1 VCYWALV
8 MPKPPRRRTG
18 AEPFGE
24 KEFYLEE
31 FRGRTVLIA
40 VSPTVVTARASL
52 RSLGQ
57 TVATLARNDTR
68 VLVWWPQV
76 VPGSERRLLAALGR
90 PSTKARGKV
99 VRHRK
104 KKKVRAT
111 SPIVRVRVSDL
122 AMPGGDARLRGAL
135 WSRLRQGRLCV
146 LGISGPAAFPRHPTE
161 LAAALR
167 IPKVVLVDP
176 RGGLEAPGGRLS
188 FVDEN
193 VLDTVLREGQAE
205 WTGIGDRRALLVA
218 VRDALDGGVEQVNLC
233 SPDGIA
239 EELFTYV
246 GSGTLFTEGD
256 YTRVGPLGI
265 DDFAQ
270 AERLLERGERAGL
283 LKMRTPEE
291 VAHVL
296 SAGYGVTV
304 CGRHLAG
311 VAGLLTVPY
320 VTERAGEIVGLYT
333 ITRFK
338 GEGIG
343 ERLVERILAEAESMG
358 LEYVFAVTLD
368 ERAQQFFERMGFA
381 RVDSGAVP
389 PSKWKGYDERRR
401 ERVVTY
407 RRHLTARGVAER
419 AS

>member
-1 VCYWALV
+1 

-18 AEPFGE
+18 SEPFGE

-31 FRGRTVLIA
+31 FRGRSVLIA
-40 VSPTVVTARASL
+40 VSPAAVTARSPL
-52 RSLGQ
+52 RSLGA
-57 TVATLARNDTR
+57 TIATLARNDTR
-68 VLVWWPQV
+68 VLLWWPSV

-90 PSTKARGKV
+90 PPAKARGKV

-104 KKKVRAT
+104 KKKARRPS
-111 SPIVRVRVSDL
+111 SPIVRVKVSDL
-122 AMPGGDARLRGAL
+122 AMPGGDHQLRGAL
-135 WSRLRQGRLCV
+135 WARLRQGRLCV
-146 LGISGPAAFPRHPTE
+146 LGISGPAAFPRHPIE
-161 LAAALR
+161 LAASLR

-193 VLDTVLREGQAE
+193 VLETVLREGQAE
-205 WTGIGDRRALLVA
+205 WTGLGDRRGLLVA
-218 VRDALDGGVEQVNLC
+218 VREALASGVEQVNVC
-233 SPDGIA
+233 APDGIA

-256 YTRVGPLGI
+256 YTRVGPLGM

-291 VAHVL
+291 VTSVL
-296 SAGYGVTV
+296 AAGFGVTV

-311 VAGLLTVPY
+311 VAGLLTAPY
-320 VTERAGEIVGLYT
+320 AEDRAGEIVGLYT

-358 LEYVFAVTLD
+358 LDYVFAVTLD
-368 ERAQQFFERMGFA
+368 ERAQQFFERMGFV
-381 RVDSGAVP
+381 RVESDRVP
-389 PSKWKGYDERRR
+389 AAKWKGYDARRR
-401 ERVVTY
+401 QRVVTY
-407 RRHLTARGVAER
+407 RHRLAAGAVAER

>member
-1 VCYWALV
+1 
-8 MPKPPRRRTG
+8 MPKPPRRRGG

-31 FRGRTVLIA
+31 FRGRSVLIA
-40 VSPTVVTARASL
+40 VAPAAVTARSSL

-68 VLVWWPQV
+68 VVVWWPSV
-76 VPGSERRLLAALGR
+76 VPGAERRLLAALGR
-90 PSTKARGKV
+90 PPTKARGKV

-104 KKKVRAT
+104 KKKVRRVT
-111 SPIVRVRVSDL
+111 SPIVRVRVADL
-122 AMPGGDARLRGAL
+122 AMPGGDSRLRGAL
-135 WSRLRQGRLCV
+135 WARLRQGRLCV
-146 LGISGPAAFPRHPTE
+146 LGITGPAAYPRHPME
-161 LAAALR
+161 LAASLR

-193 VLDTVLREGQAE
+193 VLETVLREGQAE
-205 WTGIGDRRALLVA
+205 WTGIGDRRSLLVA
-218 VRDALDGGVEQVNLC
+218 VREALDGGVEQVNLC
-233 SPDGIA
+233 APDGIA

-291 VAHVL
+291 VAHL
-296 SAGYGVTV
+296 LAAGYGVTV

-320 VTERAGEIVGLYT
+320 AAERAGEIVGLYT

-338 GEGIG
+338 GEGLG

-368 ERAQQFFERMGFA
+368 ERAQQFFERMGFG
-381 RVDSGAVP
+381 RVDSDEVP
-389 PSKWKGYDERRR
+389 ASKWKGYDTRRR
-401 ERVVTY
+401 ELVITY
-407 RRHLTARGVAER
+407 RRSLAARGIAER

>member
-1 VCYWALV
+1 V
-8 MPKPPRRRTG
+8 R
-18 AEPFGE
+18 
-24 KEFYLEE
+24 
-31 FRGRTVLIA
+31 IA
-40 VSPTVVTARASL
+40 
-52 RSLGQ
+52 
-57 TVATLARNDTR
+57 
-68 VLVWWPQV
+68 
-76 VPGSERRLLAALGR
+76 
-90 PSTKARGKV
+90 
-99 VRHRK
+99 
-104 KKKVRAT
+104 
-111 SPIVRVRVSDL
+111 DL

-135 WSRLRQGRLCV
+135 WARLRVGRLCV
-146 LGISGPAAFPRHPTE
+146 LGIAGPAAFPRHPIE

-176 RGGLEAPGGRLS
+176 RGGLETPGGRLS

-193 VLDTVLREGQAE
+193 VLETVLREGQAE
-205 WTGIGDRRALLVA
+205 WTGLGDRRALLVA
-218 VRDALDGGVEQVNLC
+218 VREALDSGVEQVNLC

-239 EELFTYV
+239 EELFSYV

-283 LKMRTPEE
+283 LKMRTAEE

-296 SAGYGVTV
+296 AAGYGVTV

-311 VAGLLTVPY
+311 VACLLTAPY
-320 VTERAGEIVGLYT
+320 ADERAGEIVGLYT

-358 LEYVFAVTLD
+358 LDYVFAVTLD
-368 ERAQQFFERMGFA
+368 ERAQQFFERMSFV
-381 RVDSGAVP
+381 RVTTDDVP
-389 PSKWKGYDERRR
+389 ATKWKDYDARRR
-401 ERVVTY
+401 ERVVTF
-407 RRHLTARGVAER
+407 RRRLAARGVAER

>member
-1 VCYWALV
+1 MA
-8 MPKPPRRRTG
+8 KPPRRRTG
-18 AEPFGE
+18 NEPFGE

-31 FRGRTVLIA
+31 FRGRSVLIA
-40 VSPTVVTARASL
+40 VAPAAVTTRASL

-57 TVATLARNDTR
+57 TVATLARNDTN
-68 VLVWWPQV
+68 VLVWWPSIV
-76 VPGSERRLLAALGR
+76 AGAERRLLSALGR
-90 PSTKARGKV
+90 SAKKKQGKV

-104 KKKVRAT
+104 QKKVPRAS
-111 SPIVRVRVSDL
+111 SPIVRVRVADL
-122 AMPGGDARLRGAL
+122 AMPGGDAHLRGAL
-135 WSRLRQGRLCV
+135 WARLRKGGFCV
-146 LGISGPAAFPRHPTE
+146 LGVTGPAAFPRHAME
-161 LAAALR
+161 LAVALR

-193 VLDTVLREGQAE
+193 VLETALREGQAE

-218 VRDALDGGVEQVNLC
+218 VREALDGGVEQVNLC
-233 SPDGIA
+233 APEGIG

-283 LKMRTPEE
+283 LKMRTPDE
-291 VAHVL
+291 VASVL
-296 SAGYGVTV
+296 AAGYGVTV

-311 VAGLLTVPY
+311 VAGLLTAPY
-320 VTERAGEIVGLYT
+320 ADDRAGEIVGLYT

-338 GEGIG
+338 GEGLG
-343 ERLVERILAEAESMG
+343 EKLIDRILAEAESMG

-368 ERAQQFFERMGFA
+368 ERAQQFFERVGFS
-381 RVDSGAVP
+381 RVDADEVP
-389 PSKWKGYDERRR
+389 AAKWKGYDARRR

-407 RRHLTARGVAER
+407 RRRLLGHGIAER